1 MTVQRKRLDAHSFR
15 KLVFHFVGDHVEHQI
30 IGVTGIANTVAL
42 IRLILPVPYLILHV
56 YVALIYYSIYHL

>member
-1 MTVQRKRLDAHSFR
+1 
-15 KLVFHFVGDHVEHQI
+15 DHVEHQI
-30 IGVTGIANTVAL
+30 IGVTGIANAMAL